1 MFTPLGTLQH
11 KVNGATMSS
20 DGDDATPSGAS
31 SPRSQP
37 ASSSLT
43 HDDDAAET
51 QANAAAIRAARHAEA
66 RRRALERAS
75 ARAKASRGLKA
86 SLQAETAAPSPPP
99 APRIDENDRERW
111 WEEDEDAENQAESK
125 DDDDDD
131 DATEK
136 LAASLEKSLAVKTV
150 TAASSERREMPT
162 RRPRLALPPPSLP
175 TGKPRTNPHQIG
187 VSTHAKHKAKAA
199 VKASASSKHAGV
211 PKTLG
216 MAMCS

>member
-1 MFTPLGTLQH
+1 MFTPLGTRQH

-20 DGDDATPSGAS
+20 DGDDVSPSGAS

-37 ASSSLT
+37 ASSSLA

-66 RRRALERAS
+66 RRRALERAG
-75 ARAKASRGLKA
+75 ARAKAARGLKA

-111 WEEDEDAENQAESK
+111 WEEDEDAENEAESK
-125 DDDDDD
+125 DDDDD
-131 DATEK
+131 AIKE
-136 LAASLEKSLAVKTV
+136 LAASFETSVKTV
-150 TAASSERREMPT
+150 TAASSGRREMPT

-199 VKASASSKHAGV
+199 VKASASSTHAGV

>member
-1 MFTPLGTLQH
+1 MFTPLGTPQH

-20 DGDDATPSGAS
+20 EGDDVSPS

-37 ASSSLT
+37 ASSLT
-43 HDDDAAET
+43 HDDAAAET

-66 RRRALERAS
+66 RRRALERAG

-111 WEEDEDAENQAESK
+111 WEEDEDAENKAGSK
-125 DDDDDD
+125 DDDD
-131 DATEK
+131 DATE
-136 LAASLEKSLAVKTV
+136 LAASFQTSVSVKTV
-150 TAASSERREMPT
+150 TAASSGRREMPT

-175 TGKPRTNPHQIG
+175 TCKPRTNPHQIG

-199 VKASASSKHAGV
+199 VKASASSTHAGV

>member
-1 MFTPLGTLQH
+1 MFTPLGTPQH

-20 DGDDATPSGAS
+20 EGDDVSPS

-37 ASSSLT
+37 ASSLT

-66 RRRALERAS
+66 RRRALERAG

-111 WEEDEDAENQAESK
+111 WEEDEDAENQAGSK
-125 DDDDDD
+125 DDDD
-131 DATEK
+131 DATE
-136 LAASLEKSLAVKTV
+136 LAASFQTSVSVKTV
-150 TAASSERREMPT
+150 TAASSGRREMPT

-199 VKASASSKHAGV
+199 VKASASSTHAGV

>member
-20 DGDDATPSGAS
+20 DGDDVSPSGAS

-37 ASSSLT
+37 ASSLT

-66 RRRALERAS
+66 RRRALERAG

-111 WEEDEDAENQAESK
+111 WEEDEDAENEAESK

-131 DATEK
+131 ATE
-136 LAASLEKSLAVKTV
+136 LAASFETSVAVKTV
-150 TAASSERREMPT
+150 TAVSSGRREMPT

-175 TGKPRTNPHQIG
+175 TAKPRTNPNQIG

-199 VKASASSKHAGV
+199 VKASASSTHAGV

-216 MAMCS
+216 MAICS

>member
-1 MFTPLGTLQH
+1 MFTPLGTPQH

-20 DGDDATPSGAS
+20 DDATPSGAS

-37 ASSSLT
+37 ASSLT
-43 HDDDAAET
+43 HDDAAAET

-111 WEEDEDAENQAESK
+111 WEEDEDAENEAESK

-131 DATEK
+131 DATE
-136 LAASLEKSLAVKTV
+136 LAASFEKSVKTV
-150 TAASSERREMPT
+150 TAASSGRREMPT

-199 VKASASSKHAGV
+199 VKASASSTHAGV

>member
-1 MFTPLGTLQH
+1 MFTPLGTPQH

-20 DGDDATPSGAS
+20 DGDDVSPS

-43 HDDDAAET
+43 HDDAAAET

-125 DDDDDD
+125 
-131 DATEK
+131 E
-136 LAASLEKSLAVKTV
+136 LAASFETSIAVKTV
-150 TAASSERREMPT
+150 TAASSGRREMPT

-199 VKASASSKHAGV
+199 VKASASSTHAGV

>member
-20 DGDDATPSGAS
+20 DDVSPSGAS

-37 ASSSLT
+37 ASSLT
-43 HDDDAAET
+43 HDDAAAET

-66 RRRALERAS
+66 RRRALERAG

-111 WEEDEDAENQAESK
+111 WEEDEDAENEAESK
-125 DDDDDD
+125 DDDDD
-131 DATEK
+131 ATE
-136 LAASLEKSLAVKTV
+136 LAASFETSVAVKTV
-150 TAASSERREMPT
+150 TAASSGRREMPT

-199 VKASASSKHAGV
+199 VKASASSTHAGV

>member
-1 MFTPLGTLQH
+1 M
-11 KVNGATMSS
+11 
-20 DGDDATPSGAS
+20 
-31 SPRSQP
+31 
-37 ASSSLT
+37 
-43 HDDDAAET
+43 
-51 QANAAAIRAARHAEA
+51 
-66 RRRALERAS
+66 ERAG

-125 DDDDDD
+125 
-131 DATEK
+131 E
-136 LAASLEKSLAVKTV
+136 LAASFETSIAVKTV
-150 TAASSERREMPT
+150 TAASSGRREMPT

-199 VKASASSKHAGV
+199 VKASASSTHAGV

>member
-1 MFTPLGTLQH
+1 
-11 KVNGATMSS
+11 MSS
-20 DGDDATPSGAS
+20 DGDYATPSGAS

-43 HDDDAAET
+43 HDDAAAET

-99 APRIDENDRERW
+99 APRIDDENDRERW

-125 DDDDDD
+125 
-131 DATEK
+131 E
-136 LAASLEKSLAVKTV
+136 LAASFETSIAVKTV
-150 TAASSERREMPT
+150 TAASSGRREMPT

-199 VKASASSKHAGV
+199 VKASASSTHAGV

>member
-1 MFTPLGTLQH
+1 MFTPLGTPQH

-20 DGDDATPSGAS
+20 DATPSGAS

-37 ASSSLT
+37 ASSLT

-99 APRIDENDRERW
+99 APRIDDENDRERW

-125 DDDDDD
+125 
-131 DATEK
+131 E
-136 LAASLEKSLAVKTV
+136 LAASFETSIAVKTV
-150 TAASSERREMPT
+150 TAASSGRREMPT

-175 TGKPRTNPHQIG
+175 TAKPRTNPNQIG

-199 VKASASSKHAGV
+199 VKASASSTHAGV
-211 PKTLG
+211 PKTVG
-216 MAMCS
+216 MAICS

>member
-1 MFTPLGTLQH
+1 MFTPLGTPQH

-20 DGDDATPSGAS
+20 GDDAS

-37 ASSSLT
+37 ASSLT

-125 DDDDDD
+125 DDDD
-131 DATEK
+131 E
-136 LAASLEKSLAVKTV
+136 LAASFEASVAVKTV
-150 TAASSERREMPT
+150 TAASSGRREMPT

-199 VKASASSKHAGV
+199 VKASASSTHAGV

>member
-1 MFTPLGTLQH
+1 MFTPLGTPQH

-20 DGDDATPSGAS
+20 EGDDVSPS

-37 ASSSLT
+37 ASSLT
-43 HDDDAAET
+43 HDDAAAET

-66 RRRALERAS
+66 RRRALERAG
-75 ARAKASRGLKA
+75 ARAKASRGLNA
-86 SLQAETAAPSPPP
+86 SLQAETSAPSPPP

-111 WEEDEDAENQAESK
+111 WEEDEDAENQAGSK
-125 DDDDDD
+125 DDDD
-131 DATEK
+131 DATE
-136 LAASLEKSLAVKTV
+136 LAASFQTSVSVKTV
-150 TAASSERREMPT
+150 TAASSGRREMPT

-199 VKASASSKHAGV
+199 VKASASSTHAGV

>member
-1 MFTPLGTLQH
+1 LFTPLGTPQH

-37 ASSSLT
+37 ASSLT
-43 HDDDAAET
+43 HDDAAAET

-66 RRRALERAS
+66 RRRALERAG

-111 WEEDEDAENQAESK
+111 WEEDEDAENEAESK

-131 DATEK
+131 DAME
-136 LAASLEKSLAVKTV
+136 LAASFETSVAVKTV
-150 TAASSERREMPT
+150 TAASSGRREMPT

-199 VKASASSKHAGV
+199 VKASASSTHAGV

>member
-1 MFTPLGTLQH
+1 M
-11 KVNGATMSS
+11 
-20 DGDDATPSGAS
+20 
-31 SPRSQP
+31 
-37 ASSSLT
+37 
-43 HDDDAAET
+43 
-51 QANAAAIRAARHAEA
+51 
-66 RRRALERAS
+66 ERAS

-86 SLQAETAAPSPPP
+86 SLQEETAAPSPPP

-111 WEEDEDAENQAESK
+111 WEEDEDAENEAESK

-131 DATEK
+131 DAME
-136 LAASLEKSLAVKTV
+136 LAASFETSVAVKTV
-150 TAASSERREMPT
+150 TAASSGRREMPT

>member
-37 ASSSLT
+37 ASSLT
-43 HDDDAAET
+43 HDDAAAET

-125 DDDDDD
+125 DDDDD
-131 DATEK
+131 EE
-136 LAASLEKSLAVKTV
+136 LAASLETSVAVKTV
-150 TAASSERREMPT
+150 TAASSGRREMPT

-199 VKASASSKHAGV
+199 VKASASSTHAGV

>member
-1 MFTPLGTLQH
+1 MFTPLGTPQH

-20 DGDDATPSGAS
+20 EGDDVSPS

-37 ASSSLT
+37 ASSLT
-43 HDDDAAET
+43 HDDAAAET

-111 WEEDEDAENQAESK
+111 WEEDEDAENQAGSK
-125 DDDDDD
+125 DDDD
-131 DATEK
+131 DATE
-136 LAASLEKSLAVKTV
+136 LAASFQTSVSVKTV
-150 TAASSERREMPT
+150 TAASSGRREMPT

-199 VKASASSKHAGV
+199 VKASASSTHAGV

>member
-1 MFTPLGTLQH
+1 MFTPLGTPQH

-20 DGDDATPSGAS
+20 DGDDVSPS

-43 HDDDAAET
+43 HDDAAAET

-66 RRRALERAS
+66 RRRALERAG

-111 WEEDEDAENQAESK
+111 WEEDEDAENEAESK

-131 DATEK
+131 DAME
-136 LAASLEKSLAVKTV
+136 LAASFETSVAVKTV
-150 TAASSERREMPT
+150 TAASSGRREMPT

>member
-1 MFTPLGTLQH
+1 MFTPLGTPQH

-20 DGDDATPSGAS
+20 EGDDVSPS

-37 ASSSLT
+37 ASSLT
-43 HDDDAAET
+43 HDDAAAET

-66 RRRALERAS
+66 RRRALERAG
-75 ARAKASRGLKA
+75 ARAKAARGLKA
-86 SLQAETAAPSPPP
+86 SLQADTAAPSPPP

-111 WEEDEDAENQAESK
+111 WEEDDDAENQAGSK
-125 DDDDDD
+125 DDDD
-131 DATEK
+131 DATE
-136 LAASLEKSLAVKTV
+136 LAASFQTSVSVKTV
-150 TAASSERREMPT
+150 TAASSGRREMPT

-199 VKASASSKHAGV
+199 VKASASSTHAGV

>member
-20 DGDDATPSGAS
+20 DGDDVSPSGAS

-37 ASSSLT
+37 ASSLT
-43 HDDDAAET
+43 HDNDAAET

-66 RRRALERAS
+66 RRRALERAG

-125 DDDDDD
+125 
-131 DATEK
+131 E
-136 LAASLEKSLAVKTV
+136 LAASFETSVAVKTV
-150 TAASSERREMPT
+150 TAASSGRREMPT

-199 VKASASSKHAGV
+199 VKASASSTHAGV

>member
-20 DGDDATPSGAS
+20 DGDDVSPSGAS

-37 ASSSLT
+37 ASSLT

-66 RRRALERAS
+66 RRRALERAG

-111 WEEDEDAENQAESK
+111 WEEDEDAENEAESK
-125 DDDDDD
+125 DDDDD
-131 DATEK
+131 ATE
-136 LAASLEKSLAVKTV
+136 LAASFETSVAVKTV
-150 TAASSERREMPT
+150 TAASSGRREMPT

-175 TGKPRTNPHQIG
+175 TAKPRTNPNQIG

-199 VKASASSKHAGV
+199 VKASASSTHAGV

-216 MAMCS
+216 MAICS

>member
-99 APRIDENDRERW
+99 APRIDENDRDRW
-111 WEEDEDAENQAESK
+111 WEEDGDAENQAESK
-125 DDDDDD
+125 DDDDD
-131 DATEK
+131 EE
-136 LAASLEKSLAVKTV
+136 LAASFETSVKTV
-150 TAASSERREMPT
+150 TAASSGRREMPT

>member
-37 ASSSLT
+37 ASSLT
-43 HDDDAAET
+43 HDDAAAET

-66 RRRALERAS
+66 RRRALERAG

-111 WEEDEDAENQAESK
+111 WEEDEDAENEAESK
-125 DDDDDD
+125 DDDDD
-131 DATEK
+131 AIKE
-136 LAASLEKSLAVKTV
+136 LAASFETSVKTV
-150 TAASSERREMPT
+150 TAASSGRREMPT

-199 VKASASSKHAGV
+199 VKASASSTHAGV

>member
-111 WEEDEDAENQAESK
+111 WEDDGDAENQAGSK
-125 DDDDDD
+125 DDGD
-131 DATEK
+131 E
-136 LAASLEKSLAVKTV
+136 LAASFEKSVAVKTV
-150 TAASSERREMPT
+150 TAASSGRREMPT

-199 VKASASSKHAGV
+199 VKASASSTHAGV

>member
-1 MFTPLGTLQH
+1 MFTPLGTPQH

-20 DGDDATPSGAS
+20 DATPSGAS

-37 ASSSLT
+37 ASSLT

-111 WEEDEDAENQAESK
+111 WEEDEDAENEAESK

-131 DATEK
+131 DATE
-136 LAASLEKSLAVKTV
+136 LAASFEKSVKTV
-150 TAASSERREMPT
+150 TAASSGRREMPT

-199 VKASASSKHAGV
+199 VKASASSTHAGV

>member
-20 DGDDATPSGAS
+20 DGDDVSPSGAS

-37 ASSSLT
+37 ASSLT
-43 HDDDAAET
+43 HDNDAAET

-66 RRRALERAS
+66 RRRALERAG

-111 WEEDEDAENQAESK
+111 WEEDEDAENEAESK

-131 DATEK
+131 ATE
-136 LAASLEKSLAVKTV
+136 LAASFETSVAVKTV
-150 TAASSERREMPT
+150 TAASSGRREMPT

-175 TGKPRTNPHQIG
+175 TAKPRTNPNQIG

-199 VKASASSKHAGV
+199 VKASASSTHAGV

-216 MAMCS
+216 MAICS

>member
-1 MFTPLGTLQH
+1 MFTPLGTPQH

-20 DGDDATPSGAS
+20 DDVSPSGAS

-43 HDDDAAET
+43 HDDAAAET

-86 SLQAETAAPSPPP
+86 SLQTETAAPSPPP
-99 APRIDENDRERW
+99 APRIDDENDRERW

-125 DDDDDD
+125 
-131 DATEK
+131 E
-136 LAASLEKSLAVKTV
+136 LAASFETSIAVKTV
-150 TAASSERREMPT
+150 TAASSGRREMPT

-199 VKASASSKHAGV
+199 VKASASSTHAGV

>member
-1 MFTPLGTLQH
+1 MGTPQH

-20 DGDDATPSGAS
+20 DDVSPSGAS

-99 APRIDENDRERW
+99 APRIDDENDRERW

-125 DDDDDD
+125 
-131 DATEK
+131 E
-136 LAASLEKSLAVKTV
+136 LAASFETSIAVKTV
-150 TAASSERREMPT
+150 TAASSGRREMPT

-199 VKASASSKHAGV
+199 VKASASSSHAGV

>member
-20 DGDDATPSGAS
+20 DGDDVSPSGAS

-37 ASSSLT
+37 ASSSLA

-125 DDDDDD
+125 
-131 DATEK
+131 E
-136 LAASLEKSLAVKTV
+136 LAASFETSIAVKTV
-150 TAASSERREMPT
+150 TAASSGRREMPT

-199 VKASASSKHAGV
+199 VKASASSTHAGV

>member
-1 MFTPLGTLQH
+1 MFTPLGTPQH

-20 DGDDATPSGAS
+20 DDVSPSGAS

-43 HDDDAAET
+43 HDDAAAET

-66 RRRALERAS
+66 RRRALERAG
-75 ARAKASRGLKA
+75 ARAKAARGLKA

-125 DDDDDD
+125 DDDD
-131 DATEK
+131 AIGE
-136 LAASLEKSLAVKTV
+136 LAASFETSVAVKTV
-150 TAASSERREMPT
+150 TAASSGRREMPT

-199 VKASASSKHAGV
+199 VKASASSTQGV

-216 MAMCS
+216 MAVCS

>member
-1 MFTPLGTLQH
+1 MFTPLGTPQH

-20 DGDDATPSGAS
+20 DGDDVSPS

-43 HDDDAAET
+43 HDDAAAET

-66 RRRALERAS
+66 RRRALERAG

-111 WEEDEDAENQAESK
+111 WEEDEDAENEAESK

-131 DATEK
+131 DAME
-136 LAASLEKSLAVKTV
+136 LAASFETSVAVKTV
-150 TAASSERREMPT
+150 TAASSGRREMPT

-199 VKASASSKHAGV
+199 VKASASSTHAGV

>member
-1 MFTPLGTLQH
+1 MFTPLGTPQH

-111 WEEDEDAENQAESK
+111 WEDDGDAENQAGSK
-125 DDDDDD
+125 DDGD
-131 DATEK
+131 E
-136 LAASLEKSLAVKTV
+136 LAASFEKSVAVKTV
-150 TAASSERREMPT
+150 TAASSGRREMPT

-199 VKASASSKHAGV
+199 VKASASSTHAGV

>member
-1 MFTPLGTLQH
+1 MFTPLGTPQH

-20 DGDDATPSGAS
+20 DDVSPSGAS

-99 APRIDENDRERW
+99 APRIDDENDRERW

-125 DDDDDD
+125 
-131 DATEK
+131 E
-136 LAASLEKSLAVKTV
+136 LAASFETSIAVKTV
-150 TAASSERREMPT
+150 TAASSGRREMPT

-199 VKASASSKHAGV
+199 VKASASSTHAGV

>member
-1 MFTPLGTLQH
+1 LFTPLGTLQH

-111 WEEDEDAENQAESK
+111 WEDDGDAENQAGSK
-125 DDDDDD
+125 DDGD
-131 DATEK
+131 E
-136 LAASLEKSLAVKTV
+136 LAASFEKSVAVKTV
-150 TAASSERREMPT
+150 TAASSGRREMPT

-199 VKASASSKHAGV
+199 VKASASSTHAGV

>member
-1 MFTPLGTLQH
+1 
-11 KVNGATMSS
+11 MSS
-20 DGDDATPSGAS
+20 DGDYATPSGAS

-37 ASSSLT
+37 ASSLT

-125 DDDDDD
+125 
-131 DATEK
+131 E
-136 LAASLEKSLAVKTV
+136 LAASFETSIAVKTV
-150 TAASSERREMPT
+150 TAASSGRREMPT

-199 VKASASSKHAGV
+199 VKASASSTHAGV
-211 PKTLG
+211 PKTVG
-216 MAMCS
+216 MAICS

>member
-1 MFTPLGTLQH
+1 MFTPLGTPQH

-20 DGDDATPSGAS
+20 DGDDVSPS

-37 ASSSLT
+37 ASSLT
-43 HDDDAAET
+43 HDDAAAET

-66 RRRALERAS
+66 RRRALERAG

-131 DATEK
+131 DAME
-136 LAASLEKSLAVKTV
+136 LAASFETSVAVKTV
-150 TAASSERREMPT
+150 TAASSGRREMPT

>member
-20 DGDDATPSGAS
+20 DGDDVSPSGAS

-37 ASSSLT
+37 ASSLT

-51 QANAAAIRAARHAEA
+51 QANAAAIRAAKHAEA

-125 DDDDDD
+125 
-131 DATEK
+131 E
-136 LAASLEKSLAVKTV
+136 LAASFETSIAVKTV
-150 TAASSERREMPT
+150 TAASSGRREMPT

-175 TGKPRTNPHQIG
+175 TAKPRTNPNQIG

-199 VKASASSKHAGV
+199 VKASASSTHAGV

-216 MAMCS
+216 MAICS

>member
-20 DGDDATPSGAS
+20 YGDDATPSGAS

-37 ASSSLT
+37 ASSLT
-43 HDDDAAET
+43 HDDAAAET

-111 WEEDEDAENQAESK
+111 WEEDEDAENEAGSK
-125 DDDDDD
+125 DDDDD
-131 DATEK
+131 AME
-136 LAASLEKSLAVKTV
+136 LAASFETSVAVKTV
-150 TAASSERREMPT
+150 TAASSGRREMPT

-199 VKASASSKHAGV
+199 VKASASSTHAGV

>member
-1 MFTPLGTLQH
+1 MFTPLGTPQH

-20 DGDDATPSGAS
+20 EGDDVSPS

-37 ASSSLT
+37 ASSLT
-43 HDDDAAET
+43 HDDAAAET

-66 RRRALERAS
+66 RRRALERAG

-86 SLQAETAAPSPPP
+86 SLQAETAAPSPPR

-111 WEEDEDAENQAESK
+111 WEEDEDAENQAGSK
-125 DDDDDD
+125 DDDD
-131 DATEK
+131 DATE
-136 LAASLEKSLAVKTV
+136 LAASFQTSVSVKTV
-150 TAASSERREMPT
+150 TAASSGRREMPT

-199 VKASASSKHAGV
+199 VKASASSTHAGV

>member
-20 DGDDATPSGAS
+20 DGDDVSPSGAS

-37 ASSSLT
+37 ASSLT
-43 HDDDAAET
+43 HDNDAAET

-66 RRRALERAS
+66 RRRALERAG

-111 WEEDEDAENQAESK
+111 WEEDEDAENEAESK

-131 DATEK
+131 ATE
-136 LAASLEKSLAVKTV
+136 LAASFETSVAVKTV
-150 TAASSERREMPT
+150 TAVSSGRREMPT

-175 TGKPRTNPHQIG
+175 TAKPRTNPNQIG

-199 VKASASSKHAGV
+199 VKASASSTHAGV

-216 MAMCS
+216 MAICS